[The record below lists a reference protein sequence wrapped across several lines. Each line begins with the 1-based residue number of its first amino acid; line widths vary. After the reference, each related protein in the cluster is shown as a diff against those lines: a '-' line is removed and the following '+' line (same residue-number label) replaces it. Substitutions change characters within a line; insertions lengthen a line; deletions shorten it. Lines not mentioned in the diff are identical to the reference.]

1 MSTAS
6 EMDAG
11 QAAFALCELEW
22 MRSRLLVQLS
32 CGELTGFRE
41 AVAEGVGEA
50 SGDLVGR
57 VRVAMDDV
65 EALVMSLL
73 HHVAGLPSTGV
84 RATRDDVAAAAQALL
99 EEGVIDEE
107 RALHAAQWVDARVG
121 LGALARSLT
130 LSDCYRFWDVRVE
143 HFVAAFRGAD
153 RQLARAVARD
163 ADVVDLMFSELT
175 VRQLE
180 RLVAALQRA
189 HGERA

>member
-1 MSTAS
+1 MSAAS

-22 MRSRLLVQLS
+22 VRSRLLVQLS

-65 EALVMSLL
+65 ETLVMSLL
-73 HHVAGLPSTGV
+73 HRVAGLPSTGV
-84 RATRDDVAAAAQALL
+84 RATSDDVAAAAQALL
-99 EEGVIDEE
+99 EEGVIDAE
-107 RALHAAQWVDARVG
+107 RALHAAQWVDVRVG

-130 LSDCYRFWDVRVE
+130 MSDCYRFWDVRVE
-143 HFVAAFRGAD
+143 QFVAEFRGAD
-153 RQLARAVARD
+153 RQLARSVARD